1 MGAGGEWRASD
12 GRRPCHGGRGRM
24 ARSYRTLPRPP
35 CTASRKK
42 CVDVLSSEY
51 TYRSGDYGLTG
62 RVLNFKLT

>member
-1 MGAGGEWRASD
+1 M
-12 GRRPCHGGRGRM
+12 GGRGRMAGERRAPSLPWGPGRM

-35 CTASRKK
+35 RTALRKK

-62 RVLNFKLT
+62 